1 MTTQELSRL
10 VLEKDKSGLPLDR
23 KVKLCVVRMPY
34 MYLVRFPGQVSWG
47 T

>member
-34 MYLVRFPGQVSWG
+34 YMYLVRFPDQVN
-47 T
+47 